1 MSMQNSIRLLCL
13 ADIHLGCSS
22 SAAMPEELDFT
33 CFTPRKA
40 WDEVVEYAISPKNGI
55 DAILLAGDVVNQNDL
70 FFETY
75 HAFERGVR
83 RLLEAGIHLIAVAG
97 NHDASVFRKLV
108 RTIASPRFHLLGQE
122 GKWESVALT
131 LKNRTIRFD
140 GWSFPDDHV
149 SYNPL
154 DRYKKELADPDLH
167 EIAIGLLHCDCPGTP
182 LSPYAPVKIE
192 DFRGLS
198 PRAWVLGHS
207 HKSVVF
213 EHNPLIFY
221 CGSLQGLDPGE
232 SGDHGAHLLD
242 IYPDGKLQ
250 KTFISFAKV
259 RWEKVTCSLAE
270 VPLDDFEE
278 TLIQTLQTLH
288 LSLKTESPFLY
299 AVGCRLSLHGRTS
312 AFKKIPSA
320 LEKLKKRII
329 FSQSNLS
336 GKEVYYFIEKAENHT
351 QPDYDLQHLAET
363 ADPAGLLA
371 KHLIALQANGSETHQ
386 LCQNARQKLEATQKK
401 YAQFTDVPVSDAKLL
416 ELMLQSGFYTL
427 NLLLSQK
434 DTSHEA

>member
-1 MSMQNSIRLLCL
+1 MSTQDSIRLLCL
-13 ADIHLGCSS
+13 ADIHLGRSS
-22 SAAMPEELDFT
+22 SSVLPEELDFT

-40 WDEVVEYAISPKNGI
+40 WEEVVEYAISSKNGI

-75 HAFERGVR
+75 HAFEKGVR

-108 RTIASPRFHLLGQE
+108 RSIASPHFHLLGQE

-154 DRYKKELADPDLH
+154 AKYKKELADPDPD
-167 EIAIGLLHCDCPGTP
+167 EMAIGLLHCDCPGAP

-192 DFRGLS
+192 DFRGLP

-232 SGDHGAHLLD
+232 SGDRGAHLLD

-250 KTFISFAKV
+250 KTFVSFAKV

-270 VPLDDFEE
+270 ISLDDFEE

-288 LSLKTESPFLY
+288 LSLKSESPFLY
-299 AVGCRLSLHGRTS
+299 AVGCRLFLHGRTS
-312 AFKKIPSA
+312 AFKKIPST
-320 LEKLKKRII
+320 LEKLKKKII

-336 GKEVYYFIEKAENHT
+336 GKEVYYFIEKVENQT
-351 QPDYDLQHLAET
+351 QPDYDLQRLAET

-371 KHLIALQANGSETHQ
+371 KHLIALQAKGAEAHQ
-386 LCQNARQKLEATQKK
+386 LCQKARQKLVTAQMK
-401 YAQFTDVPVSDAKLL
+401 YAQFTDIPLPDEKLL
-416 ELMLQSGFYTL
+416 ELMLQSGFHSL

-434 DTSHEA
+434 DASYEA